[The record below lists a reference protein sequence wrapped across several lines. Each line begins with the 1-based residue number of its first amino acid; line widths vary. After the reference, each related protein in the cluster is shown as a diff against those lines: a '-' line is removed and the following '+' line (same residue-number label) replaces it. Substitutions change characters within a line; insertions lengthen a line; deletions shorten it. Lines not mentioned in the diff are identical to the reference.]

1 MMPPE
6 TNIGTQSGFAVKYE
20 STQATSPTT
29 SIIVCF
35 PGLSKPRIKGAI
47 PACNISSTTTCSPL
61 ARLDKANAADC
72 TTVDTG
78 H

>member
-6 TNIGTQSGFAVKYE
+6 TNTGTQSGFAVKYE
-20 STQATSPTT
+20 RTQATSPTT
-29 SIIVCF
+29 SIVCF
-35 PGLSKPRIKGAI
+35 PGLSKLRIKGAI
-47 PACNISSTTTCSPL
+47 PARIISSATTCSPL